1 MHEEKLFG
9 GKISK
14 SVLIRKELGIIGF
27 LLLVLFFWKVEL
39 KLSAAVD
46 DRNVLLLRVKSS
58 SSSSSSMTTAA
69 RTHECEGD
77 RMKHIQREV

>member
-46 DRNVLLLRVKSS
+46 DRNNNATFAFCIGNHAINPRYGAAGKSPIKLRPS
-58 SSSSSSMTTAA
+58 
-69 RTHECEGD
+69 H
-77 RMKHIQREV
+77 